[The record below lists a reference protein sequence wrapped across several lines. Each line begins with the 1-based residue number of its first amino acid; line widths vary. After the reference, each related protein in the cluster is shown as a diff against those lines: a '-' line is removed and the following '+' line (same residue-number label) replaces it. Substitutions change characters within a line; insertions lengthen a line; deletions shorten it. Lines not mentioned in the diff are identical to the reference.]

1 MPFIFTNRLGG
12 VSKDP
17 FASANLGDHVGDDLD
32 SVIEN
37 RAQLESQIGMPIVFM
52 NQVHGDT
59 VVLVEKKIKYSNLRF
74 INHYRTKIG
83 SCCDGCRLHS
93 ITIEI

>member
-59 VVLVEKKIKYSNLRF
+59 VVLVEKKSNTPTPNTQVQIPQVELVRQLL
-74 INHYRTKIG
+74 I
-83 SCCDGCRLHS
+83 
-93 ITIEI
+93 